1 MEDVLGKKIWRM
13 KMKSRFNFI
22 KSELFKILV
31 FSEMKPKRAG
41 AIDFTLLGIFFFILF
56 SLSLL
61 VVSTNHGLMNSLVD
75 TFLSKNK
82 DATIPLYVGTNL
94 GIDKPIS
101 SDILKELKKETGI
114 DSEVFVK
121 ADESTGFLYGFEK
134 SKKKEWKGK
143 FLFEDS
149 KIWKEYVSSTK
160 INNTIVLNRNS
171 FNNHFNYKIY
181 KENITQELNKKNLV
195 FPKEFLDLKSI
206 WLRFDNKS
214 LLVKFKIVWVDNIYS
229 ATDTDFLLP
238 MKIYAKQYYQT
249 RSKMIQEGNSK
260 LNLLLDSLKISMY
273 NYETMIKE
281 IKVED
286 DAILKRISKHFK
298 SSVNEK
304 FLTFVEPIDKVKL
317 DRFLNNNIDSY
328 KIMEGESFDKFEII
342 DGVINITVNKER
354 IDGLD
359 ILEINKDSDGIKLVK
374 DKKSTD
380 YIIQTKYKDILFST
394 NLIAYAKGK
403 NDIDKTRKLVESFKY
418 KDDKRTFFR
427 IDPLYN
433 NALQKLG
440 FLTTVLTGLVA
451 PYSIVLAFIFLTLII
466 SQILLIISHRK
477 SQYSIAIAKG
487 LERDSIFIVL
497 ATQLGILAFVSSITS
512 FIFMKIMSYLVVF
525 NTIESTEIYKDVID
539 VTKLNI
545 LPIYFSDLVIILLII
560 LLISLISAFIYMK
573 KINITNRDGY
583 IGNNMKG

>member
-1 MEDVLGKKIWRM
+1 M

-260 LNLLLDSLKISMY
+260 LTLLLDSLKISMY

-573 KINITNRDGY
+573 KINITNRNGY

>member
-1 MEDVLGKKIWRM
+1 M
-13 KMKSRFNFI
+13 KTRFNFI

-260 LNLLLDSLKISMY
+260 LTLLLDSLKISMY

-477 SQYSIAIAKG
+477 SLQ
-487 LERDSIFIVL
+487 
-497 ATQLGILAFVSSITS
+497 
-512 FIFMKIMSYLVVF
+512 
-525 NTIESTEIYKDVID
+525 
-539 VTKLNI
+539 
-545 LPIYFSDLVIILLII
+545 
-560 LLISLISAFIYMK
+560 
-573 KINITNRDGY
+573 
-583 IGNNMKG
+583 

>member
-1 MEDVLGKKIWRM
+1 
-13 KMKSRFNFI
+13 MKSRFNFI

-573 KINITNRDGY
+573 KINITNRNGY

>member
-1 MEDVLGKKIWRM
+1 
-13 KMKSRFNFI
+13 MKSRFNFI

-260 LNLLLDSLKISMY
+260 LTLLLDSLKISMY

-573 KINITNRDGY
+573 KINITNRNGY

>member
-1 MEDVLGKKIWRM
+1 M

>member
-1 MEDVLGKKIWRM
+1 
-13 KMKSRFNFI
+13 MKSRFNFI

>member
-1 MEDVLGKKIWRM
+1 M

-573 KINITNRDGY
+573 KINITNRNGY

>member
-260 LNLLLDSLKISMY
+260 LTLLLDSLKISMY

-573 KINITNRDGY
+573 KINITNRNGY

>member
-1 MEDVLGKKIWRM
+1 
-13 KMKSRFNFI
+13 MKSRFNFI

-101 SDILKELKKETGI
+101 SDILKELKNETGI

-134 SKKKEWKGK
+134 TKKKEWKGK

-160 INNTIVLNRNS
+160 INNTIVLNKNS

-181 KENITQELNKKNLV
+181 KKNIIQELNKKDLD
-195 FPKEFLDLKSI
+195 FPKEFLDLESI

-214 LLVKFKIVWVDNIYS
+214 LLVKFKIVWVDNIYN

-249 RSKMIQEGNSK
+249 RSKTIQEGNSK

-273 NYETMIKE
+273 NYETMIEE

-317 DRFLNNNIDSY
+317 DRFLNNNIASY
-328 KIMEGESFDKFEII
+328 KIMEGGESFDKFEII
-342 DGVINITVNKER
+342 DGVINVTVNKER
-354 IDGLD
+354 IGGLD

-525 NTIESTEIYKDVID
+525 STIESTEIYKDVID

-560 LLISLISAFIYMK
+560 LLISLISAFMYMK
-573 KINITNRDGY
+573 KINITNRNGY
-583 IGNNMKG
+583 IGKNMKG